1 MSARKGC
8 KGSVGGCRG
17 GRLLAVEPIS
27 SHFSRLT
34 YENLNLRMQN
44 GSWTRHHKTTQREAR
59 DESAATPPT
68 LTLPLSLPPRAE
80 LSACKCVCNGLN
92 MLDRPL
98 SNMHMHCVCVCGCV
112 WVCERVL
119 PLPAPPPPPLLA
131 FCLRWLWV
139 KEVKRGRG
147 VRHEKLKRD
156 FGAAAAEKRL
166 NSNSNNFFRP
176 HSRMGRTPVS
186 VFRKC
191 LPYTQRVC
199 VCVRGRREVRRGN
212 ASWKMI

>member
-1 MSARKGC
+1 MLGKGGGKARNGSPGKHGSKIKVYTVNNKTIYYANILSARKGC

-44 GSWTRHHKTTQREAR
+44 GSWTRQHKTTQREAR

-112 WVCERVL
+112 
-119 PLPAPPPPPLLA
+119 
-131 FCLRWLWV
+131 
-139 KEVKRGRG
+139 
-147 VRHEKLKRD
+147 
-156 FGAAAAEKRL
+156 
-166 NSNSNNFFRP
+166 
-176 HSRMGRTPVS
+176 
-186 VFRKC
+186 
-191 LPYTQRVC
+191 
-199 VCVRGRREVRRGN
+199 
-212 ASWKMI
+212 